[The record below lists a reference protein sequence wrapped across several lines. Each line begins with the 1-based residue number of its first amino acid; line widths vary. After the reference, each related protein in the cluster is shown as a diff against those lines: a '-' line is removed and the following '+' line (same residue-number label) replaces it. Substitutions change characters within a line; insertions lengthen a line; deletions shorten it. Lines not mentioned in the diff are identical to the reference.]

1 MRNTIDYLERLRMLS
16 YDILYGENYLYNGV
30 TFAAT
35 DMQMG
40 IKHPKIYNV
49 FANGSGIY
57 VTGENL
63 TEKTKVYVNGEK
75 VPVEY
80 SGRRML
86 RLDIEE
92 IKTGDIVTLKL
103 TGGRK
108 TVLFVSDE
116 FVVNVDDD
124 ATIDEES

>member
-1 MRNTIDYLERLRMLS
+1 
-16 YDILYGENYLYNGV
+16 
-30 TFAAT
+30 
-35 DMQMG
+35 
-40 IKHPKIYNV
+40 
-49 FANGSGIY
+49 
-57 VTGENL
+57 
-63 TEKTKVYVNGEK
+63 
-75 VPVEY
+75 
-80 SGRRML
+80 ML

-116 FVVNVDDD
+116 FVVNVDD